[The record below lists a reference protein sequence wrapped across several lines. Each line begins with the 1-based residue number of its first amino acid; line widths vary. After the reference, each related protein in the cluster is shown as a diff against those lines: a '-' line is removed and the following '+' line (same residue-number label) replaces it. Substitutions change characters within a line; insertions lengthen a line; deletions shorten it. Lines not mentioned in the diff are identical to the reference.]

1 METDRLYRLGERD
14 FPRMVEILTQC
25 FAKDP
30 LYCHLIPDPEVR
42 SRALPELF
50 SCDIGQM
57 MSDCQIYADSPDI
70 NGLIIVD
77 DESEPYNPLEYYA
90 NEAFYSLKADAYLIW
105 EDLSLKTLFNFLRGG
120 PYLDSRW
127 TDRLEQDQRLHII
140 YLAVTPDHQGEGLAR
155 KLLSAV
161 LEYADQKGLLTS
173 LETHNVRNVSFY
185 EQYGFQLFDTVC
197 TDGELKQYCM
207 IRPAAGKTLADHLS
221 PEVLEQ
227 VAPGMEL

>member
-1 METDRLYRLGERD
+1 MGNRPTLPPGGAGFPPYGRD
-14 FPRMVEILTQC
+14 FDPVLCQGPLVLPSDPGPGSTQ
-25 FAKDP
+25 P
-30 LYCHLIPDPEVR
+30 
-42 SRALPELF
+42 ALPELF

-90 NEAFYSLKADAYLIW
+90 NEAFYSLKADAYLIR

-207 IRPAAGKTLADHLS
+207 IRPGRR
-221 PEVLEQ
+221 
-227 VAPGMEL
+227 